1 MLRSFLCNT
10 LRKRNSLAFP
20 NKFFISTSSCNCQC
34 DSPPK
39 DVSSES
45 SKDAPTQS
53 QSKGTIGFIGL
64 GNMGHHMGMNL
75 IKNGYTLVV
84 YDVYPEAMKN
94 FEDLGSTAASSP
106 KMLAEQ
112 VDTIITM
119 LPSSP
124 DVFEAYNGEEGIL
137 RGVQPN
143 TLMIDSSTI
152 DPAASKDVA
161 KLASEAGATYIDA
174 PVSGGVVAAR
184 DGALTFMVG
193 AKPEDYE
200 KAEIV
205 LQNMAKN
212 VVHCGVTGTGQ
223 AAKICNNM
231 LLAVSMIGTAEVMNL
246 GTRLGLEKKMLA
258 HILNISTGRCW
269 SSELYN
275 PCPGVIEGVPSSNEY
290 QGGFGTQLMTKD
302 LGLAQN
308 ASTATKSATPM
319 GSLAH
324 QIYRVMCNRGY
335 AKMDFSSVYKFL
347 REDS

>member
-1 MLRSFLCNT
+1 MLRPLFSKSFGLSRQAVVT
-10 LRKRNSLAFP
+10 SQKLSL
-20 NKFFISTSSCNCQC
+20 SGTSCLCQC
-34 DSPPK
+34 
-39 DVSSES
+39 EQIIQNETE
-45 SKDAPTQS
+45 KDADPK
-53 QSKGTIGFIGL
+53 SKETIGFIGL
-64 GNMGHHMGMNL
+64 GNMGQHMGMNL
-75 IKNGYTLVV
+75 IKNGYNLVV
-84 YDVYPEAMKN
+84 YDVYPEAVKP
-94 FEDLGSTAASSP
+94 FKELGSTAAVSP
-106 KMLAEQ
+106 KMVAEQ
-112 VDTIITM
+112 VTKIVTM

-124 DVFEAYNGEEGIL
+124 DVMEVYNGEQGIL
-137 RGVQPN
+137 SGVQPN

-152 DPAASKDVA
+152 DPSVSKDVA
-161 KLASEAGATYIDA
+161 RLAANAGGIYIDA

-193 AKPEDYE
+193 AKREE
-200 KAEIV
+200 FEIAEV
-205 LQNMAKN
+205 LLNNMAKN
-212 VVHCGVTGTGQ
+212 VVHCGAVGTGQ

-231 LLAVSMIGTAEVMNL
+231 LLAVSMIGTAEVMNM
-246 GTRLGLEKKMLA
+246 GTRLGLDKKMLA

-275 PCPGVIEGVPSSNEY
+275 PCPGVVDGVPSSNDY
-290 QGGFGTQLMTKD
+290 QGGFGTQLMAKD

-335 AKMDFSSVYKFL
+335 AKLDFSSVYKFL

>member
-1 MLRSFLCNT
+1 MLKSFFTGT
-10 LRKRNSLAFP
+10 LNKRGVLTTIQRLS
-20 NKFFISTSSCNCQC
+20 ISSSSVCQC
-34 DSPPK
+34 EAAPPQEEA
-39 DVSSES
+39 ES
-45 SKDAPTQS
+45 TPKEENETPQ
-53 QSKGTIGFIGL
+53 QKGTIGFIGL

-75 IKNGYTLVV
+75 IKDGYNLVV
-84 YDVYPEAMKN
+84 YDVYPEAMKP
-94 FEDLGSTAASSP
+94 FKELGSTAVTSP
-106 KMLAEQ
+106 RMVAEQ
-112 VDTIITM
+112 VTKIITM

-124 DVFEAYNGEEGIL
+124 DVFEAYNGDQGIL
-137 RGVQPN
+137 RGMQPD

-152 DPAASKDVA
+152 DPSASKEVA
-161 KLASEAGATYIDA
+161 TIAADAGGTYIDA

-193 AKPEDYE
+193 AKREDFE
-200 KAEIV
+200 QAEV
-205 LQNMAKN
+205 LLTSMAKN
-212 VVHCGVTGTGQ
+212 VVHCGATGTGQ

-231 LLAVSMIGTAEVMNL
+231 LLAVSMIGTAEVMNM
-246 GTRLGLEKKMLA
+246 GTRLGLDKKMLA

-275 PCPGVIEGVPSSNEY
+275 PCPGVIEGVPSSNDY

-324 QIYRVMCNRGY
+324 QIYRVMCNSGY

>member
-1 MLRSFLCNT
+1 MLKSVLFNT
-10 LRKRNSLAFP
+10 LGKRGSLAYSTR
-20 NKFFISTSSCNCQC
+20 FFLSTSTCNCQC
-34 DSPPK
+34 EPPTP
-39 DVSSES
+39 SLSES
-45 SKDAPTQS
+45 SDSHDEVPDTKP
-53 QSKGTIGFIGL
+53 KVGFIGL

-75 IKNGYTLVV
+75 IKNGYNLVV
-84 YDVYPEAMKN
+84 YDVYPEALKA
-94 FEDLGSTAASSP
+94 FEDLGSTSAASP
-106 KMLAEQ
+106 KMVAEQ

-124 DVFEAYNGEEGIL
+124 DVYEAYNGDEGIL
-137 RGVQPN
+137 RAVQPN

-193 AKPEDYE
+193 ATPEDYE
-200 KAEIV
+200 RANIILE
-205 LQNMAKN
+205 NMAKN
-212 VVHCGVTGTGQ
+212 VVHCGSTGTGQ

-246 GTRLGLEKKMLA
+246 GTRLGLDKKMLA

-275 PCPGVIEGVPSSNEY
+275 PCPGVVEGVPSSNDY

-335 AKMDFSSVYKFL
+335 AKQDFSSVYKFL